1 MEPEKQVLDL
11 KKWFNSKHYL
21 RLWNVGPPGFLFSV
35 AIVHGLHYAE
45 QALLLKTF
53 SLSSGWL
60 WGLMTIVE
68 LDAIVLL
75 VWVLFSLP
83 PKERGIKLS
92 KKGIY
97 GFIRHPIYTA
107 IVYHMPIL
115 YALSWGSFL
124 ILFFLPVHHIIWGK
138 LVGREEKYLV
148 GIFGQEY
155 LDYMNEVP
163 RFVPWPKPQ
172 KRTL

>member
-1 MEPEKQVLDL
+1 MLDL

-21 RLWNVGPPGFLFSV
+21 RLWNVGPPGLLFSV
-35 AIVHGLHYAE
+35 AIVHGLHHSE

-138 LVGREEKYLV
+138 LVGGEEKYLV

>member
-1 MEPEKQVLDL
+1 LEPEKQVLDL

-83 PKERGIKLS
+83 PKKRGIKLS

-163 RFVPWPKPQ
+163 RFVPWPKP
-172 KRTL
+172 RNF